1 MSYLKDAQ
9 DEIKIGLEIHFQVKG
24 RKLFCSC
31 PAEEDRSNLGTFVRR
46 LTVVSGEK
54 ADSDVTAVQEA
65 MKNRFFEYIISSNS
79 CLVEMDEEPPHIPGD
94 ETISAAVLISM
105 MLDCTIVDNI
115 NFMRKIVIDGSNTSG
130 FQRTGIVGINGLFKY
145 NEREIGIAT
154 VTLEEEACRK
164 IKEEDGKV
172 IYSLD
177 RLGIPLI
184 EISTEPDIRSPREAR
199 EVAERIGL
207 TVRRSGMI
215 RREVSSIRQD
225 LNISLNGGSRVEIK
239 GVQSLSQIEKVLERE
254 IERQKSLIKI
264 SQILKLRDVN
274 AHLIP
279 YDLTDSDFFLGS
291 SIISKARRE
300 GKRIIAFKL
309 AGLAGLLNNGEF
321 RLGLEIADRLKAQG
335 IGGIIH
341 SDEIPAYGI
350 SEEDKSR
357 LFSKFGC
364 GTYDAF
370 GILAIREDE
379 KEKALKII
387 EMRITDA
394 LNGVPAETRAAVE
407 DRTRFL
413 RPLPGSSRMYPETD
427 VPIIK
432 MNEDYLRNIASK
444 IPSTPEERKK
454 YLESLGVPAQE
465 AEASIKKGYDDVLED
480 FIREFGNPK
489 LCAKFLSVIFSSEK
503 KDIQLGSFLMERY
516 KLGNIPQD
524 AIEQLYSEGEFMLPD
539 GRSFKVTNTEETKLY
554 LVAHGK
560 MEEVNPEFKYSS
572 LSSQDLEKIIENIIE
587 KNSKL
592 IEERGEGAFKMLMG
606 KLMNEVR
613 GEFSGKEVSQLLQL
627 KLRDFLNKGKNK
639 LNG

>member
-1 MSYLKDAQ
+1 MSYLKDGE
-9 DEIKIGLEIHFQVKG
+9 DKIKIGLEIHFQVKG

-31 PAEEDRSNLGTFVRR
+31 PAEEDRDDLGSFVRR

-54 ADSDVTAVQEA
+54 ADSDVAAVQEA
-65 MKNRFFEYIISSNS
+65 MKNRTFEYIISSNS
-79 CLVEMDEEPPHIPGD
+79 CLVEMDEEPPHIPAD

-130 FQRTGIVGINGLFKY
+130 FQRTGIVGINGLFKHSG
-145 NEREIGIAT
+145 REIGIAT

-164 IKEEDGKV
+164 IKEEEGKV
-172 IYSLD
+172 TYSLD

-184 EISTEPDIRSPREAR
+184 EISTEPDIRSPQEAR

-225 LNISLNGGSRVEIK
+225 LNISLNGGNRVEIK

-254 IERQKSLIKI
+254 IERQNSLIKI
-264 SQILKLRDVN
+264 SEALKSRDVN
-274 AHLIP
+274 PHLIP
-279 YDLTDSDFFLGS
+279 YDLTDSDFFLES
-291 SIISKARRE
+291 FLISKARKE
-300 GKRIIAFKL
+300 GKRVIAFKL
-309 AGLAGLLNNGEF
+309 PGLAGLLNNGEF
-321 RLGLEIADRLKAQG
+321 RLGLEIADRLRAQG

-350 SEEDKSR
+350 SGEDKSR
-357 LFSKFGC
+357 LFSRLEC
-364 GTYDAF
+364 GKYDAF
-370 GILAIREDE
+370 GILAIKGAE

-387 EMRITDA
+387 ELRIADA
-394 LNGVPAETRAAVE
+394 LSGVPAETRAAVE

-432 MNEDYLRNIASK
+432 MSEDYLRNIAGK

-454 YLESLGVPAQE
+454 YLESLGIPAQE

-480 FIREFGNPK
+480 FVREFGNPK
-489 LCAKFLSVIFSSEK
+489 LCARFLSVIFSSERR
-503 KDIQLGSFLMERY
+503 DIEMGSFLMERY
-516 KLGNIPQD
+516 RLGNIPQD
-524 AIEQLYSEGEFMLPD
+524 AIEQLYSEGEFVLPD
-539 GRSFKVTNTEETKLY
+539 GRSFKVSNIEGAKLY
-554 LVAHGK
+554 IIANGK
-560 MEEVNPEFKYSS
+560 MEEVSPDFKYGT
-572 LSSQDLEKIIENIIE
+572 LSTQDLERIIEGIIE

-592 IEERGEGAFKMLMG
+592 IQERGEGSFKLLMG
-606 KLMNEVR
+606 KLMSEVR
-613 GEFSGKEVSQLLQL
+613 GEFAGKEVSQLLQL
-627 KLRDFLNKGKNK
+627 KLREFLNKGKSN
-639 LNG
+639 